1 MNSYEQELKIALTE
15 REYNILLSLTEARGI
30 VHVNY
35 YFVSEKSQDNA
46 ILRVREKLGAYE
58 LCYKSH
64 ITNSDGVW
72 VSREISQELTAELA
86 EGIIARGITERQI
99 KDILGID
106 LLFDY
111 TPVGT
116 LTTLRTTFAIDEFTI
131 DLDKNTYLGNTDYEL
146 ECETNDVTTLVKLK
160 GILLYRYGITP
171 TPSEP
176 KSKRFFDALSDNKHK
191 RGTF

>member
-15 REYNILLSLTEARGI
+15 REYNILLSLTQTRGI

-35 YFVSEKSQDNA
+35 YFVSEKPTDNA

-72 VSREISQELTAELA
+72 VSREITQELTTELA
-86 EGIIARGITERQI
+86 ENIISRGITARQI
-99 KDILGID
+99 KDILGIE
-106 LLFDY
+106 LHFDHI
-111 TPVGT
+111 PVGT
-116 LTTLRTTFAIDEFTI
+116 LTTLRTPLYLDEFCI
-131 DLDKNTYLGNTDYEL
+131 DLDKNTYCDCTDFEL

-171 TPSEP
+171 IPSDP
-176 KSKRFFDALSDNKHK
+176 KSKRFFDALSEQID
-191 RGTF
+191 T